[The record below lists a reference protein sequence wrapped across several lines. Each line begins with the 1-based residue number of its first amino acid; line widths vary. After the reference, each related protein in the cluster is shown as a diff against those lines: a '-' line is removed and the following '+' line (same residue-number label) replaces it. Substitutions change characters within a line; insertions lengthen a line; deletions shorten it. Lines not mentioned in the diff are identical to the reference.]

1 MIFPTTYQ
9 YISWPNKKGVSDQTT
24 KQYKLSRNF
33 NETNIQE
40 FKIALQNISW
50 DDVYRC
56 DNVNEAYD
64 NFINV
69 FTKFYEQYF
78 PVKSVRIDKKAKK
91 HPWMTK
97 GLINACKKKNH
108 LYRSFV
114 KSKNLKI
121 EEKYKRY
128 KNKLTAILRFSE
140 KQYYTQLLSKYRD
153 NVKKTWC
160 VLNDVIKKKNNIS
173 TLPREFVS
181 DNKIIKGKTEIAN
194 GFNDFFVNVGPKL
207 AENIPVHNDIN
218 VTNYMVDRND
228 KTMFLSPVNENE
240 VMNTIQ
246 KCKNK
251 TSEDSDNITMKF
263 LKEVFQY
270 ILKPFTRI
278 CNLSFRDG
286 IFPDKMK
293 LAKVIPLF
301 KSGDKGS
308 FNNYR
313 PVSLLS
319 QFSKIIEKLF
329 DVRLQ
334 SFIDKHDLLS
344 NSQYG
349 FRSKCS
355 TSLALM
361 ELVEEISSS
370 LDKKN
375 VTIGVFIDLKKA
387 FDTIDHNLLLNKL
400 EHYGIRGLANDWVKS
415 YLNVVNSLFR
425 SMNTDQN
432 CLIYYVEYHKDQY

>member
-1 MIFPTTYQ
+1 MLQIIWLTEMI
-9 YISWPNKKGVSDQTT
+9 
-24 KQYKLSRNF
+24 KL
-33 NETNIQE
+33 
-40 FKIALQNISW
+40 
-50 DDVYRC
+50 C
-56 DNVNEAYD
+56 
-64 NFINV
+64 
-69 FTKFYEQYF
+69 
-78 PVKSVRIDKKAKK
+78 
-91 HPWMTK
+91 
-97 GLINACKKKNH
+97 
-108 LYRSFV
+108 
-114 KSKNLKI
+114 
-121 EEKYKRY
+121 
-128 KNKLTAILRFSE
+128 
-140 KQYYTQLLSKYRD
+140 
-153 NVKKTWC
+153 
-160 VLNDVIKKKNNIS
+160 
-173 TLPREFVS
+173 
-181 DNKIIKGKTEIAN
+181 
-194 GFNDFFVNVGPKL
+194 
-207 AENIPVHNDIN
+207 
-218 VTNYMVDRND
+218 
-228 KTMFLSPVNENE
+228 FLSPVNENE

-251 TSEDSDNITMKF
+251 MSEDSDNITMKF
-263 LKEVFQY
+263 LKDVFQY

-349 FRSKCS
+349 FRPKCS

-375 VTIGVFIDLKKA
+375 VTIGVFIDLKKS
-387 FDTIDHNLLLNKL
+387 
-400 EHYGIRGLANDWVKS
+400 V
-415 YLNVVNSLFR
+415 
-425 SMNTDQN
+425 
-432 CLIYYVEYHKDQY
+432 